1 MIFPDF
7 RVNAAAEQ
15 IQQWLFGQKIEYTQ
29 EWRHNGFTLGELVS
43 SMSLLPNEEL
53 TIEVSSWQRTKSEI
67 SQETDDTRRTLLEQE
82 NKQTDEQNT
91 INEAATNSGWN
102 VSATGSVS
110 FGPASASM
118 SASYSENTSQ
128 RSEQTERSMRESTAK
143 AANEV
148 SSRRAMKITQ
158 TTEAGSE
165 QTTTRRIKNPNTC
178 HTLTFN
184 FFQIVKIYDIQL
196 RLENDALT
204 IMLPGIFPSTYSNN
218 EPVKIP
224 YWAIESFTSPAVF
237 LTQFF
242 EVDRDLSQE
251 IFGWGLKVRMDVGS
265 SPREAISQLTQAI
278 LVALRYLLRIQ
289 DLEPYVVP
297 LGAFIQRYVINAIA
311 IRQRSLQTYGID
323 RGQSQ
328 QINSPG
334 IYVDSLLGRCSG
346 CEDYIIASR
355 YQDIMAKEQERRGL
369 EINNFLIEKEN
380 ERRQRRLEDGNLEPF
395 EPAPGGDQ

>member
-355 YQDIMAKEQERRGL
+355 YQDIMAKEQERRGW
-369 EINNFLIEKEN
+369 K
-380 ERRQRRLEDGNLEPF
+380 
-395 EPAPGGDQ
+395 